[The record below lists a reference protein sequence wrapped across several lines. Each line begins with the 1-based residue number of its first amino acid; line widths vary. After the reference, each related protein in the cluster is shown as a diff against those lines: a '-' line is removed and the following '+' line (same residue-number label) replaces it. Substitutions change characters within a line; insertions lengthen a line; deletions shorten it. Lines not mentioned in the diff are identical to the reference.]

1 MLVLAFPVTLY
12 FLGIPNSGF
21 SDDRIKK
28 MVGDDPT
35 LGPVNLSDVP
45 KKEGVVVTRFS
56 DLNDAAYDQGKRE
69 GLQGQTAVL
78 EGLFKRLGDREFTL
92 FRMKMTCCAADT
104 VPLKVRIVTPTAL
117 TGFKDM
123 DWVEVKGQVHFLQV
137 PNSNQYVPVIK
148 VADVTDIKKVDK
160 KNVYE

>member
-21 SDDRIKK
+21 SDDRLKK
-28 MVGDDPT
+28 MVGTDPT
-35 LGPVNLSDVP
+35 LGATNISDVA
-45 KKEGVVVTRFS
+45 KKEGVVMRFS
-56 DLNDAAYDQGKRE
+56 DLNDAALDPAKRE
-69 GLQGQTAVL
+69 ALQGQSAVL

-117 TGFKDM
+117 SGFKDM
-123 DWVEVKGQVHFLQV
+123 DWVEVQGQVHFLQV

-148 VADVTDIKKVDK
+148 VADVGEIKKVDK